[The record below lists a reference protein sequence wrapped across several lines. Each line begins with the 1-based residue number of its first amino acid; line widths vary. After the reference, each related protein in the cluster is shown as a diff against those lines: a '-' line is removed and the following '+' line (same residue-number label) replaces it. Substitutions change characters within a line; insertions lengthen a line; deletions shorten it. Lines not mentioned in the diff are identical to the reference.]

1 MTFTRFNSPSKLCGV
16 LLLISLL
23 PQCTT
28 EPTEDL
34 MPVAPRVA
42 GAPPAPAR
50 PVFLAGDQLEL
61 FVKEDL
67 TLNGSYLVREGG
79 YIVIPR
85 AGRVNV
91 AGLSREEAEPRVRE
105 FLLKTQL
112 KEATVIVE
120 RTPSLANSTAAGAGG
135 AAAASIPRVLIYIT
149 GSVPRT
155 GGHAIPVPPGKTVG
169 VYEALLISG
178 GLGKF
183 ATLDKVEIFRFDANG
198 RRKKSVIDMRPIM
211 KGEAEDPGIAEGDI
225 INVPEK
231 VFGF

>member
-1 MTFTRFNSPSKLCGV
+1 M
-16 LLLISLL
+16 LLLLGLL
-23 PQCTT
+23 PQCAT
-28 EPTEDL
+28 EPSEDL
-34 MPVAPRVA
+34 PPVAPRTPT
-42 GAPPAPAR
+42 APAAAAR
-50 PVFLAGDQLEL
+50 PVFQIGDQLEL

-85 AGRVNV
+85 AGRINV

-105 FLLKTQL
+105 FLQKTQL

-120 RTPSLANSTAAGAGG
+120 RTPGVASGSGVAGAGPSG
-135 AAAASIPRVLIYIT
+135 VPRVMVFIT

-155 GGHAIPVPPGKTVG
+155 GAHAIPSPAGKSVG

-178 GLGKF
+178 GLTKF
-183 ATLDKVEIFRFDANG
+183 ATLDKIEIFRYDASG
-198 RRKKSVIDMRPIM
+198 RRRKSVIDMRPIM
-211 KGEAEDPGIAEGDI
+211 KGEADDPPISEGDI